1 METDEL
7 IAALAADD
15 IPPRRPQLVLRSLA
29 GCVLAALLMI
39 LFWGIRADW
48 AQAAESMPV
57 LIKQGLPIALALIA
71 GALLLDTA
79 PERPLPLW
87 PFAAIAALAALAW
100 AIAALSGGDVF
111 GRSAWQ
117 CLASI
122 PFLALPLAVLLFAGL
137 RHRIEPD
144 PARAGMMAGLFAGAL
159 GAAIY
164 AFHCNEDSAAFFLLW
179 YGLAIAVCGAAGRL
193 AGARM
198 LGI

>member
-71 GALLLDTA
+71 
-79 PERPLPLW
+79 R
-87 PFAAIAALAALAW
+87 
-100 AIAALSGGDVF
+100 
-111 GRSAWQ
+111 
-117 CLASI
+117 AS
-122 PFLALPLAVLLFAGL
+122 VLNSTPVK
-137 RHRIEPD
+137 R
-144 PARAGMMAGLFAGAL
+144 
-159 GAAIY
+159 
-164 AFHCNEDSAAFFLLW
+164 W
-179 YGLAIAVCGAAGRL
+179 YGLSAV
-193 AGARM
+193 RM
-198 LGI
+198 SPK